1 MYFFGFRDSSAS
13 APEFSQPM
21 KPDTASANVRPT
33 RPRNPPGEPPLA
45 WKGALRWLPCTRLR
59 TTMDKMMSPSAS
71 LQNMMN
77 EARAEMTTPRSSSGT
92 ASATPASV
100 TASQPAFPQLNRAA
114 TQEPMNTTTGATVT
128 G

>member
-1 MYFFGFRDSSAS
+1 MGFFDSSAS

-21 KPDTASANVRPT
+21 KPDTASAKVRPT

-45 WKGALRWLPCTRLR
+45 WNGALRWLVCTSES
-59 TTMDKMMSPSAS
+59 TTTDKMISPSAS
-71 LQNMMN
+71 LHNMMN

-92 ASATPASV
+92 ASAMPTSV
-100 TASQPAFPQLNRAA
+100 TASHPVLPQLNRAA
-114 TQEPMNTTTGATVT
+114 TQEPMNTTTAATVT